1 MRITETYLRQ
11 VIRKELNEMFD
22 GERRKEM
29 GPAAED
35 EFADTMMKGAMVG
48 AGAVM
53 IPMWLQQY
61 FTEHPEMIEAV
72 KNFLEQGPMK
82 E

>member
-1 MRITETYLRQ
+1 MRITEAYLRQ

-22 GERRKEM
+22 GERQKET
-29 GPAAED
+29 GPSED
-35 EFADTMMKGAMVG
+35 QFADKMMKGAMVG
-48 AGAVM
+48 VGAAM
-53 IPMWLQQY
+53 IPMWLQQF

-72 KNFLEQGPMK
+72 KNFIEQGPMK